1 MIRVTGVYQFCRS
14 AERLSITNLRDH
26 GQHSS
31 RPVKYRSVRV
41 EMSFLEKKRSLTSE
55 IADETTKKNGFEER
69 RLQKRLQDIERNALK
84 QQKKR
89 SNEQLEYALENLSL
103 EDVNA
108 FNSLTRKILKS
119 SFLPPINQKPA
130 GGSGEGKRGNR
141 NEILAERLRGS
152 RMIHSYLDKQKQRWL
167 TRSLSVDSGL
177 IPLSGNRTVEETELK
192 PGPYSAFVKRQLAGS
207 LSDVSCPTVFAGAV
221 TNFSHVAQEGRKFED
236 IKSIQN
242 TRRVDFA
249 DDIKEQ
255 LERSR
260 SKPTLRKRQS
270 NHYLSCQTKI
280 QHSCLSDAIVYKL
293 EMRKRERLKLY
304 QQSGD
309 SYT

>member
-1 MIRVTGVYQFCRS
+1 MIRVTSVYQFCRS

-31 RPVKYRSVRV
+31 RPVKYRSVKL

-69 RLQKRLQDIERNALK
+69 RLQKRLQDIERSALK

-119 SFLPPINQKPA
+119 SFLPPINQKSA
-130 GGSGEGKRGNR
+130 GGSGEGKCGNR

-152 RMIHSYLDKQKQRWL
+152 RMIHSCLDKQKQRWL

-177 IPLSGNRTVEETELK
+177 IPLSENRTVEETELK

-270 NHYLSCQTKI
+270 NHHLSCQPKI

-309 SYT
+309 SCT

>member
-69 RLQKRLQDIERNALK
+69 RLQKRLQDIERSALK

-249 DDIKEQ
+249 DDIKE
-255 LERSR
+255 
-260 SKPTLRKRQS
+260 
-270 NHYLSCQTKI
+270 
-280 QHSCLSDAIVYKL
+280 
-293 EMRKRERLKLY
+293 
-304 QQSGD
+304 
-309 SYT
+309 